1 MKSSITWDF
10 NLCITILSCVITAIS
25 LMCAFFQSIQAKK
38 AKKALKSITWNDMQK
53 ASAQITRKLI
63 KKNPPAVIYIPN
75 IKSGIMLQFIRNYF
89 KQYIP
94 VVVGHTITKED
105 FKQKD
110 CNNIK
115 KLEDYWYV
123 DTQKWYAYIPKIL
136 LEYKGQNIL
145 ILDNVSLT
153 GNFLESVTDELVRQ
167 GIPRKNII
175 TACVATTEAAIR
187 DKVAPNYYYRQLTDS
202 KTVYMPWA

>member
-1 MKSSITWDF
+1 M
-10 NLCITILSCVITAIS
+10 
-25 LMCAFFQSIQAKK
+25 
-38 AKKALKSITWNDMQK
+38 
-53 ASAQITRKLI
+53 
-63 KKNPPAVIYIPN
+63 
-75 IKSGIMLQFIRNYF
+75 
-89 KQYIP
+89 
-94 VVVGHTITKED
+94 
-105 FKQKD
+105 
-110 CNNIK
+110 
-115 KLEDYWYV
+115 